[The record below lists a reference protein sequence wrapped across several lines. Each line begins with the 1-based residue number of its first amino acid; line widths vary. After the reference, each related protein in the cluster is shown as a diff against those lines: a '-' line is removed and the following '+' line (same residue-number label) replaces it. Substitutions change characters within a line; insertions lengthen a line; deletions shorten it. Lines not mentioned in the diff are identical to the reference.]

1 MGLREELEIYL
12 DDYNH
17 RRDHQGRNTRGRPP
31 ADLVY
36 GARKME
42 AR

>member
-36 GARKME
+36 GAPKME